1 MSKMTGKDILNAAAD
16 IMNYCDG
23 FEHCSSLCVL
33 YDEESRACKIASLPP
48 FDWGV
53 EKEDEE

>member
-1 MSKMTGKDILNAAAD
+1 MSMTGKDILNAAAD

-23 FEHCSSLCVL
+23 FEHCSDLCAL

-53 EKEDEE
+53 EKEEEE